1 MATGKPAAM
10 LRLENPIQSL
20 THAFWLWKA
29 LLFIVIIACPGPG
42 YDTSTTL
49 ISYEGSDLTTS
60 LPWPLKL
67 ARWDSIYFLRIA
79 EQGYVFEQEWAFGYP
94 RVLGYFVSGLR
105 KSGGLGGPVPIA
117 LIAVVLSH
125 AAHYFSVLALYLL
138 SANIFGDET
147 VTQKLICFLSAALHI
162 ISPAG
167 AFLSAP
173 YGESIFSFLNFSGF
187 YLYSGSLISERQGFT
202 VLRDLQVLTAG
213 GLFAIATMVRSNGI
227 LSGFLFAY
235 DACLLIWTG
244 LTKGLST
251 RNIRRLIIIGVGGGT
266 VALGMI
272 VPQIQAYR
280 TYCLTDLNREWCG
293 RTLPSIYT
301 WVQSY
306 YWNVGFLRYWT
317 VSNIPLFL
325 LAAPVLFILGKSS
338 MWAIRAPATLRSQSG
353 SSAPSPLSPG
363 SMLFRLAIPQ
373 GLLAIM
379 ALSSYHVQIIN
390 RISSGY
396 PVWYWYLVSIGM
408 ECLQDPRKNHRS
420 LALAAQAMVAYALIQ
435 GVLYGSFLPPA

>member
-1 MATGKPAAM
+1 MATGTSATMA
-10 LRLENPIQSL
+10 RLDNPIQSL
-20 THAFWLWKA
+20 TGAFWLWKA
-29 LLFIVIIACPGPG
+29 LLFIAITACPGPG

-49 ISYEGSDLTTS
+49 IPYEGADVTLS
-60 LPWPLKL
+60 LPWPLRL
-67 ARWDSIYFLRIA
+67 VRWDSIYFLHIA

-94 RVLGYFVSGLR
+94 RVLGFFVSGLR

-117 LIAVVLSH
+117 LIAVLLSH
-125 AAHYFSVLALYLL
+125 VAHYFSVLALYRL
-138 SANIFGDET
+138 SANIFGEKT
-147 VTQKLICFLSAALHI
+147 VTQRLICFLSAALHI
-162 ISPAG
+162 ICPAG

-187 YLYSGSLISERQGFT
+187 YLYSGSLISERHGVT

-213 GLFAIATMVRSNGI
+213 VLFAIATMVRSNGI

-235 DACLLIWTG
+235 DAFLLTWAG
-244 LTKGLST
+244 LTQGLSAHKL
-251 RNIRRLIIIGVGGGT
+251 RRLIVVGVGGGT

-272 VPQIQAYR
+272 VPQLLAYR
-280 TYCLTDLNREWCG
+280 TYCMTDLDREWCSW
-293 RTLPSIYT
+293 TLPSIYT

-325 LAAPVLFILGKSS
+325 LAAPILFIMGRSS
-338 MWAIRAPATLRSQSG
+338 AWALRAPSTLRSRSG
-353 SSAPSPLSPG
+353 NQASSPLSPG
-363 SMLFRLAIPQ
+363 SMLFRLAVPQ

-379 ALSSYHVQIIN
+379 AITSYHVQIVN
-390 RISSGY
+390 RVSSGY

-408 ECLQDPRKNHRS
+408 ECLQDSRKNHRS
-420 LALAAQAMVAYALIQ
+420 LALAAQAMVLYALIQ
-435 GVLYGSFLPPA
+435 GVLFGSFLPPA